1 MESNMTGSFIFY
13 DLKEDLYIRYNPKRC
28 SKRFIPASTF
38 KILNSLIA
46 LETSVVPDQN
56 YVLRWDGTHYPV
68 PDWNRDHTLKSAIK
82 YSVVW
87 YYQELARRIGYE
99 KMYYYV
105 HKCNYGNKDISGGI
119 DRFWLDGALRI
130 SQSEQIE
137 FLKKLYRNDLPFS
150 KRNIDIVK
158 DILLNEDNDSYHLRA
173 KTGSGFQDGK
183 AIGWYVGYLEQNDNV
198 YFFATN
204 IESDESDQNFR
215 TARIDIT
222 RQILQRFGLLKSSS

>member
-1 MESNMTGSFIFY
+1 MTGSFIFY

-38 KILNSLIA
+38 KILNSLIG
-46 LETSVVPDQN
+46 LETAVIPDQD
-56 YVLRWDGTHYPV
+56 YVLRWDGTQYPA

-105 HKCNYGNKDISGGI
+105 YKCNYGNKDISGGI

-137 FLKKLYRNDLPFS
+137 LLKKMYKYDLPFS

-158 DILLNEDNDSYHLRA
+158 DILLNEENGSYRLRA
-173 KTGSGFQDGK
+173 KTGSSFQDGR

-215 TARIDIT
+215 NARIEIT